1 MLPIT
6 ATFRDNPVDMR
17 SLAKA
22 GYLGWTWLF
31 LLCGV
36 VALHGQEDVANQ
48 ALDLM
53 RANKFHDA
61 ELLWRQLEKRY
72 PNNPAVHS
80 NLGVTLAQQGQFE
93 PATAEYR
100 KSLALNPTPAGGGV
114 QFRGSRV

>member
-6 ATFRDNPVDMR
+6 VSFRDNPVDMM

-22 GYLGWTWLF
+22 GCLRWILLF

-36 VALHGQEDVANQ
+36 VALRGQEDAANQ

-53 RANKFHDA
+53 RANKFHEA
-61 ELLWRQLEKRY
+61 EELWRQLEKRY

-80 NLGVTLAQQGQFE
+80 NLG
-93 PATAEYR
+93 
-100 KSLALNPTPAGGGV
+100 ALW
-114 QFRGSRV
+114 RLD

>member
-1 MLPIT
+1 MRVILCDTSAPPNGTHSTPAMLPIT
-6 ATFRDNPVDMR
+6 VSFRDNPVDMM

-22 GYLGWTWLF
+22 GCLRWSLLF

-36 VALHGQEDVANQ
+36 VALRGQEDAANQ

-53 RANKFHDA
+53 RANKFHEA
-61 ELLWRQLEKRY
+61 EELWRQLEKRY

-93 PATAEYR
+93 PATA
-100 KSLALNPTPAGGGV
+100 
-114 QFRGSRV
+114 